1 MNDINRLAW
10 ARFGIITGILADL
23 QGRLIVTLFYFT
35 ILVPFGIGS
44 RLFSDPLRIRRE
56 ENRRPVW
63 LERHAVGSTLEEA
76 QEQG

>member
-1 MNDINRLAW
+1 LNEINRLAW

-35 ILVPFGIGS
+35 VLVPFGVSS

-56 ENRRPVW
+56 ENRRPIW
-63 LERHAVGSTLEEA
+63 LERAPVGSTLEEA
-76 QEQG
+76 REQG